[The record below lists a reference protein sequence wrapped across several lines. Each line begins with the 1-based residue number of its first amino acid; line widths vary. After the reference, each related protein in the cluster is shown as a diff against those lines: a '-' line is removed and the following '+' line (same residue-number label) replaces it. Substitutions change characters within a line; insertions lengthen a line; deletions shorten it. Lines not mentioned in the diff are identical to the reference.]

1 MTRISA
7 GFWAGLI
14 AITVSTIIL
23 RLAEPLGIQAGGG
36 ALLRF
41 ATLVLGPVIEGLGI
55 DGVWTATGLPAP
67 SSMSFRLA
75 FRFLAGFGMV
85 FLYVFALERVL
96 PGNGLVKGV
105 LFSFLPWLVAG
116 LVVMPILGEGV
127 FGLRQIPVSGATYF
141 FAANLSLGVVLG
153 VLYERFRGSGDER
166 SG

>member
-1 MTRISA
+1 M
-7 GFWAGLI
+7 I

-41 ATLVLGPVIEGLGI
+41 ATLVFGPVIEGLGI
-55 DGVWTATGLPAP
+55 DGLWTAAGLPGP

-96 PGNGLVKGV
+96 PGNGLAKGA
-105 LFSFLPWLVAG
+105 LFSFLPWLGAG
-116 LVVMPILGEGV
+116 LVAMPILGEGA
-127 FGLRQIPVSGATYF
+127 FGLREVPLSGAAYF

-153 VLYERFRGSGDER
+153 VLYDKFRKA
-166 SG
+166 